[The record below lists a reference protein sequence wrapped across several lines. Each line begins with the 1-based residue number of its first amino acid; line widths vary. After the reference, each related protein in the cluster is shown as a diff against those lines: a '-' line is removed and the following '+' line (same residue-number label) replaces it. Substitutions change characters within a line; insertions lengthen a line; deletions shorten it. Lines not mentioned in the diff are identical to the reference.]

1 MRCRVGVQVG
11 HTLVPAPALPQH
23 RAAVAGF
30 VEACLRRDPSGAEM
44 AFPGAWWAAADPAI
58 TGEIR
63 ILLTSKG
70 YLMNP
75 PSGSSGAVSFV
86 DPWRM
91 SMDEE

>member
-1 MRCRVGVQVG
+1 MGAQVR
-11 HTLVPAPALPQH
+11 HSPVPAPALPQH

-30 VEACLRRDPSGAEM
+30 LEACARRDPSGAEM

-58 TGEIR
+58 TAEIH

-70 YLMNP
+70 YLMSP
-75 PSGSSGAVSFV
+75 PASGGGVVSFV